1 MIYRPTGINT
11 TVHPRIT
18 RVFPLTW
25 PRSLQ
30 NDFKK
35 WCHVTSAQSYPIR
48 SQYSRNLPQPDFLQ
62 DAVWTWVVKRASS
75 RFNSFC
81 YNVSKQVALFCCPF
95 YRCLRW
101 RILTTLFIQF
111 TIFTLPIIQF
121 VCTPKF
127 CITIVYFL
135 LGMTVVRR
143 GNKDNILAAKFCG
156 ANNVHHGQCENGI
169 LGKSWRSK

>member
-1 MIYRPTGINT
+1 MIYRRTGINT
-11 TVHPRIT
+11 SVHPRIT

-35 WCHVTSAQSYPIR
+35 WCHATSAQSYPIR
-48 SQYSRNLPQPDFLQ
+48 GRYSRNLPQPDFLQ

-75 RFNSFC
+75 WFNSFC

-101 RILTTLFIQF
+101 RILRALFLQL
-111 TIFTLPIIQF
+111 TIFTLPIIHF
-121 VCTPKF
+121 VYTPQ
-127 CITIVYFL
+127 
-135 LGMTVVRR
+135 
-143 GNKDNILAAKFCG
+143 ILYNYCFFSPGYDGSPKR
-156 ANNVHHGQCENGI
+156 
-169 LGKSWRSK
+169 K